1 MAQLLLILA
10 TQIRVYASV
19 TGAIIV
25 ERNVSHQWALAESF
39 VGYVSHGSGFF
50 TLTAPFCKTPA
61 TFGRRGVIIAPL
73 AGAATPHLQCYPW
86 APNLEQ
92 TMAVKKKG
100 ADFEQSLNALETL
113 VNKMEQGDMTLEE
126 SLKAF
131 ETGIQLTRE
140 CQARLAAAEQQVQK
154 LVENQ
159 GVVSLEPFDPQGND
173 E

>member
-1 MAQLLLILA
+1 
-10 TQIRVYASV
+10 
-19 TGAIIV
+19 
-25 ERNVSHQWALAESF
+25 
-39 VGYVSHGSGFF
+39 
-50 TLTAPFCKTPA
+50 
-61 TFGRRGVIIAPL
+61 
-73 AGAATPHLQCYPW
+73 
-86 APNLEQ
+86 
-92 TMAVKKKG
+92 MAVKKKG

-140 CQARLAAAEQQVQK
+140 CQARLTAAEQQVQK

-159 GVVSLEPFDPQGND
+159 GVINLEQFDAQGDD

>member
-1 MAQLLLILA
+1 MSHTAADFRQPGDGTRNSCHVVL
-10 TQIRVYASV
+10 
-19 TGAIIV
+19 TG
-25 ERNVSHQWALAESF
+25 F
-39 VGYVSHGSGFF
+39 
-50 TLTAPFCKTPA
+50 
-61 TFGRRGVIIAPL
+61 IIAPF
-73 AGAATPHLQCYPW
+73 AGDAISPNKSMRRNHK
-86 APNLEQ
+86 APPLEQ

-131 ETGIQLTRE
+131 ETGIQLTRD

-154 LVENQ
+154 LLENQ
-159 GVVSLEPFDPQGND
+159 GVINLEPFDAQGDD